1 MYIFGKAFKYQF
13 YPLNDDKFVDIQA
26 ITAPDSIYIFSEQPS
41 ITEAKAGTGN
51 LQQISTWSDI
61 KDGNG
66 KEIDVAAI
74 EDPDD
79 EAEWQRY
86 DYWIAINTPLE
97 SGGDVQ
103 TIIRHL
109 PIGRIRA
116 HHKPVTVDNNDLQK
130 IYSTIDTIA
139 SDVDQ
144 KNAIQLAILEA
155 QKTLQTSGY
164 EWGEIWEPQE
174 LNIAISYM
182 AVGSL
187 MREQIRE
194 PQDDWFDKAE
204 YYEDKGLGLLKNI
217 TLKFTTDTSRK
228 SALQTSGEKVS
239 NQVLTY
245 K

>member
-86 DYWIAINTPLE
+86 DYWIAINTPPR
-97 SGGDVQ
+97 S
-103 TIIRHL
+103 
-109 PIGRIRA
+109 
-116 HHKPVTVDNNDLQK
+116 
-130 IYSTIDTIA
+130 
-139 SDVDQ
+139 
-144 KNAIQLAILEA
+144 
-155 QKTLQTSGY
+155 
-164 EWGEIWEPQE
+164 
-174 LNIAISYM
+174 
-182 AVGSL
+182 
-187 MREQIRE
+187 
-194 PQDDWFDKAE
+194 
-204 YYEDKGLGLLKNI
+204 
-217 TLKFTTDTSRK
+217 
-228 SALQTSGEKVS
+228 
-239 NQVLTY
+239 
-245 K
+245 